1 VHLNFP
7 LSGKAEAQLAAA
19 VCSSPPKG
27 RARWTLELSADELVR
42 LTERDN
48 ISRETVRR
56 RDQRVIIT
64 VTKCRPREA
73 VIRMHKFH
81 VGQLVQFNP
90 DRGERWTAPG
100 GLYEVTK
107 QLPHN
112 GREYRYRIKSV
123 REEHERT
130 AGESQLTSA

>member
-1 VHLNFP
+1 LNFP
-7 LSGKAEAQLAAA
+7 LSGKTEALLVAAA
-19 VCSSPPKG
+19 CSSPPKG

-42 LTERDN
+42 LTEHDN
-48 ISRETVRR
+48 IARETVRR

-64 VTKCRPREA
+64 VTRYQPREA

>member
-1 VHLNFP
+1 LRAVGGGAML
-7 LSGKAEAQLAAA
+7 AE
-19 VCSSPPKG
+19 K
-27 RARWTLELSADELVR
+27 
-42 LTERDN
+42 
-48 ISRETVRR
+48 
-56 RDQRVIIT
+56 
-64 VTKCRPREA
+64 A
-73 VIRMHKFH
+73 VIQMHKFH

-100 GLYEVTK
+100 GLYEITK

-130 AGESQLTSA
+130 AGESQLSSA